1 MKKFIDFIIA
11 HSERNVEHIPHR
23 KQRGGEF
30 PAEILGDWVQMECG
44 GTNILAKMLKDGRIP
59 CRKLR
64 QVV

>member
-1 MKKFIDFIIA
+1 MFIDFIIA
-11 HSERNVEHIPHR
+11 HSALEAKAGSKIKSCKENKIPA
-23 KQRGGEF
+23 GF
-30 PAEILGDWVQMECG
+30 LGDWVQMECS